1 MSTNMTLHS
10 HILYSTDSGLTYKSI
25 PHLTSVGAVT
35 QESGNIDTTDHDVAG
50 NFATSEPGAIT
61 VQDIEFSM
69 RYVAWADVKA
79 LNALLLAQTKVKLQ
93 VVMPDGNGYTGDA
106 VLATF
111 GNDELP
117 ADTETQITYTGAFK
131 WSGPIATMDAISA

>member
-10 HILYSTDSGLTYKSI
+10 HILYSTDGGSTYKSI
-25 PHLTSVGAVT
+25 PHLTNVGAIT
-35 QESGNIDTTDHDVAG
+35 QESGNIDTTDHDVSG
-50 NFATSEPGAIT
+50 NFATNEPGAIT
-61 VQDIEFSM
+61 VQDVEFTM
-69 RYVAWADVKA
+69 RYLSWADIKE

-93 VVMPDGNGYTGDA
+93 VVMPDGNGYSGEA

-117 ADTETQITYTGAFK
+117 ADTETQVTYSGAFK
-131 WSGPIATMDAISA
+131 FSGPIETMDAISA